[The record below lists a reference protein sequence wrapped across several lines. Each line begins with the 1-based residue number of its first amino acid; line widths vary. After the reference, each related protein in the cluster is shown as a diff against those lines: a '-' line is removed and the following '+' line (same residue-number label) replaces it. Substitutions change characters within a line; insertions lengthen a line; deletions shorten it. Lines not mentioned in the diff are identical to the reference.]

1 MAMNRTLVYL
11 ALLSGCFIKP
21 NRVDPGDGGAGDDSN
36 GSGSGMHDA
45 ASDAPANP
53 MFKPTVVANV
63 HYSDTSA
70 TGSNGQGFYY
80 IPVPPDSIHEG
91 DLLLIIGNVDNGP
104 QWNLPDSSWHQER
117 SVFFGGDGQTF
128 VVFSKTAT
136 ATEPDHY
143 AQSILA
149 VSSGAFTASL
159 LDIPKAGAF
168 TVQHRTGSAGENP
181 VHNIADPVTITVPG
195 TMVIF
200 AAGADWLG
208 STNTFSTTP
217 PADYTPLASFGDK
230 DNQDFWWTTQQIAY
244 AYYPAAQTTP
254 TLTGT
259 STSQNISGESWA
271 VTIAIEPG
279 P

>member
-21 NRVDPGDGGAGDDSN
+21 NRVDPGDGGGGDDGN
-36 GSGSGMHDA
+36 GSGIHDA
-45 ASDAPANP
+45 AVDARPNP

-70 TGSNGQGFYY
+70 TGSNGAGFYY
-80 IPVPPDSIHEG
+80 IPVPPNSIHEG

-104 QWNLPDSSWHQER
+104 QWNLPDASWHQER
-117 SVFFGGDGQTF
+117 NVFFGGDGQTF

-143 AQSILA
+143 AQNIMA
-149 VSSGAFTASL
+149 VSSGAFTATL

-168 TVQHRTGSAGENP
+168 VVQHRTASTSENP
-181 VHNIADPVTITVPG
+181 VHNTADPVTISAPN

-200 AAGADWLG
+200 AAGADWLS
-208 STNTFSTTP
+208 STNTFSTAP
-217 PADYTPLASFGDK
+217 PTDYTPLASFGDR

-244 AYYPAAQTTP
+244 AYYPTPQTTP

-259 STSQNISGESWA
+259 STSQNISGQSWA
-271 VTIAIEPG
+271 VTIAIEPA